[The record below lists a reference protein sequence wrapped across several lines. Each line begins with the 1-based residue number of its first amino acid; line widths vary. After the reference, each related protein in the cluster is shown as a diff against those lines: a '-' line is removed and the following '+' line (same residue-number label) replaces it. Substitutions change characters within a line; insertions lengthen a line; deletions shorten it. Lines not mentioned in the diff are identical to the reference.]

1 MKYVKNS
8 EGEVKV
14 MRKDGTHKFIA
25 EHLANNAQLLKD
37 TDLEIVYE
45 HEFITGDEPVKNY
58 VGEDSVNGD
67 KSDFTPTDLTQES
80 KTKVKQ
86 NKK

>member
-1 MKYVKNS
+1 MKYVTNK

-25 EHLANNAQLLKD
+25 KHLAENQQLLKD

-45 HEFITGDEPVKNY
+45 HEFITGDEPVK
-58 VGEDSVNGD
+58 EDLPNESEIEA
-67 KSDFTPTDLTQES
+67 DFSPTDLTQES
-80 KTKVKQ
+80 KTKTKQ
-86 NKK
+86 KQK

>member
-58 VGEDSVNGD
+58 VAGD
-67 KSDFTPTDLTQES
+67 ESDFTPTDLTQES

>member
-8 EGEVKV
+8 DGEVKV

-25 EHLANNAQLLKD
+25 EHLAENAQLLKD

-45 HEFITGDEPVKNY
+45 YEFVTGDEP
-58 VGEDSVNGD
+58 D
-67 KSDFTPTDLTQES
+67 KETQKIEPEMDAHPVFTPIDLTQEH

>member
-25 EHLANNAQLLKD
+25 EHLAENAQLLKD

-45 HEFITGDEPVKNY
+45 YEFVTGDEPEKVTLPNESESNS
-58 VGEDSVNGD
+58 GEG
-67 KSDFTPTDLTQES
+67 FTPTDLTQEP